1 MKNLFNNFPV
11 ENGDRS
17 DALNLVK
24 VLQYIANVDG
34 IDHTEKVGILSLI
47 SSRGWD
53 PKLYTEALDSP
64 ISSISMLPY
73 NSETIGVFSNYIIR
87 DCIIVAHIEGG
98 YSKDESNLISTIAN
112 ELNVSKQTLTDIETA
127 VDHHVN
133 SVKIWSSLI

>member
-1 MKNLFNNFPV
+1 MF
-11 ENGDRS
+11 
-17 DALNLVK
+17 
-24 VLQYIANVDG
+24 
-34 IDHTEKVGILSLI
+34 
-47 SSRGWD
+47 
-53 PKLYTEALDSP
+53 EALDSP

-73 NSETIGVFSNYIIR
+73 NSEAIGVFSNYIIR

-112 ELNVSKQTLTDIETA
+112 ELNVSKQTLIDIETA